1 MFHGLEL
8 LFLSASEYSAGS
20 YYEDLL
26 YPWER
31 QQDADPA
38 NESDNSCAFQLVYGR
53 LSDIFG
59 RKNML
64 QAALC
69 LLILGDML
77 CSFAQTPIQLYAF
90 RAIGGI
96 GGGGVTNIAMVI
108 VSRH

>member
-1 MFHGLEL
+1 
-8 LFLSASEYSAGS
+8 
-20 YYEDLL
+20 
-26 YPWER
+26 
-31 QQDADPA
+31 
-38 NESDNSCAFQLVYGR
+38 
-53 LSDIFG
+53 
-59 RKNML
+59 ML